1 MQTYMQSQANQHTV
15 AEQQTAAESL
25 ATAVVRLASQRN
37 QLRDY
42 RQRAEHSSLVNQA
55 LQAYRDCLRLQA
67 DPAV

>member
-1 MQTYMQSQANQHTV
+1 MKADLHTQTTPQSPEA
-15 AEQQTAAESL
+15 AAESL
-25 ATAVVRLASQRN
+25 ATAVVRLADHRN

-42 RQRAEHSSLVNQA
+42 RQLAQHSSLVNQA